1 MNSFGTDLWLAIGL
15 GLLTGLG
22 MLWTVG
28 RWLRFVGGL
37 RRESALVDESRKRQ
51 RRILGIPLLGF
62 AQPTP
67 WIVMIGLPFAVY
79 YFVYVRQSQSGAW
92 FFGMIGFVVLCWLI
106 GKAVPRLNVQKR
118 HGGGSSPR
126 VR

>member
-1 MNSFGTDLWLAIGL
+1 MSKFGADMWLAIGL
-15 GLLTGLG
+15 GLVAGLVT
-22 MLWTVG
+22 LWTVG

-37 RRESALVDESRKRQ
+37 RQESALVGGRLKRQ

-67 WIVMIGLPFAVY
+67 WLVMIGLPYAIY

-92 FFGMIGFVVLCWLI
+92 FFGMIGFVVMCWLI
-106 GKAVPRLNVQKR
+106 GESVLRLNARKKHR
-118 HGGGSSPR
+118 GGSSH
-126 VR
+126 

>member
-1 MNSFGTDLWLAIGL
+1 MSKFGADMWLAIGL
-15 GLLTGLG
+15 GLVAGLVT
-22 MLWTVG
+22 LWTVG

-37 RRESALVDESRKRQ
+37 RQESALVGGRLKRQ

-67 WIVMIGLPFAVY
+67 WLVMIGLPYAIY

-92 FFGMIGFVVLCWLI
+92 FFGMIGFVVMCWLI
-106 GKAVPRLNVQKR
+106 GESVLRLNARKR
-118 HGGGSSPR
+118 HRGGSSH
-126 VR
+126 